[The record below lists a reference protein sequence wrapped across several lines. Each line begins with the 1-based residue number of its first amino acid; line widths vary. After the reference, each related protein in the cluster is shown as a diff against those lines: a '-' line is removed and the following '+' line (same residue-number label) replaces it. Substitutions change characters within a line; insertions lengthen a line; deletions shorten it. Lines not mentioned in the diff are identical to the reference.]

1 MSLKSDLLAINRQA
15 AGEPN
20 AALPYT
26 FEDVRA
32 LLISSVKFN
41 KTHKFKGTLPSD
53 TVNKLRTEGLDVQL
67 NEEGHTVVSWG
78 WK

>member
-1 MSLKSDLLAINRQA
+1 MSLKTDLLAINRQA

-26 FEDVRA
+26 LDDVRTI
-32 LLISSVKFN
+32 LITTVRFN
-41 KTHKFKGTLPSD
+41 KNHTFKGTLPSD
-53 TVNKLRTEGLDVQL
+53 TVNKLRSEGLDVQL